1 MKKSNISMFNNVIAL
16 PTEDSG
22 LQNNI
27 VRFENSNVKFF
38 GRRTPVII
46 TNSDNNQSVIRYVM
60 GNNGSIKGLTRKSL
74 AVDYDALVD
83 LQIQQYG
90 QPVLLAVR
98 QASLIQCM
106 TMLNNSPDLNIKISF
121 RLGVLG
127 AVLGFIGLL
136 TSVISLL

>member
-1 MKKSNISMFNNVIAL
+1 MFNNVIAL